1 MEKTYING
9 AFREMT
15 SVEYA
20 DYITLQEKAL
30 QAPMRFL
37 PIEPVPF
44 WKAVWDLLSLKKA
57 DIYAAIED
65 LDERYLAEL
74 DVEGRKSYR
83 RDDPMVV
90 RLSQLLDFP
99 TEQMDT
105 LWIYVQEHYE

>member
-15 SVEYA
+15 SAEHVEFNA
-20 DYITLQEKAL
+20 LQEQTL

-44 WKAVWDLLSLKKA
+44 WRAAWDLLSLKKA
-57 DIYAAIED
+57 DIYAAIENA
-65 LDERYLAEL
+65 DERYLVEL

-90 RLSQLLDFP
+90 KLADIMGYP
-99 TEQMDT
+99 PEEMDA
-105 LWIYVQEHYE
+105 LWLHVQENYR